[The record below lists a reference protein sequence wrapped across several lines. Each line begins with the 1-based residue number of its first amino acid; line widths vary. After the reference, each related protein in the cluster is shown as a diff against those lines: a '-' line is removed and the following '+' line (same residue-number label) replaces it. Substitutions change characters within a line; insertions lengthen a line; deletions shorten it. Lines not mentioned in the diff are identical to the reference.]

1 MEPEL
6 FNLGNNDIISFISI
20 AVGKLPRILQPNH
33 CSGQNIAQRP
43 EPDVTQSQ
51 TFQQKL
57 IDW

>member
-51 TFQQKL
+51 TFQRKC
-57 IDW
+57 